1 VSILDNLD
9 RTVQHL
15 GEINGALA
23 IQKRVLEWA
32 VEHKSFL
39 NMTPGLIESL
49 VTVLD
54 TKVAIIR
61 RAGAA

>member
-1 VSILDNLD
+1 MSILNELD
-9 RTVQHL
+9 KTTQHL

-23 IQKRVLEWA
+23 VQKRVLEWA

-49 VTVLD
+49 VVILD
-54 TKVAIIR
+54 TKVALIR
-61 RAGAA
+61 RDGAA

>member
-1 VSILDNLD
+1 MSILDNLD

-49 VTVLD
+49 VVILD
-54 TKVAIIR
+54 AKIASIR
-61 RAGAA
+61 RDGAA

>member
-1 VSILDNLD
+1 MSILDELD
-9 RTVQHL
+9 KTTQRL

-23 IQKRVLEWA
+23 VQKHVLEWA

-61 RAGAA
+61 RDGAA

>member
-1 VSILDNLD
+1 MSLLDNLD
-9 RTVQHL
+9 KTAQHL

-23 IQKRVLEWA
+23 VQKRVLEWA
-32 VEHKSFL
+32 VENRSFL

-54 TKVAIIR
+54 AKVVLIR
-61 RAGAA
+61 RDGAA